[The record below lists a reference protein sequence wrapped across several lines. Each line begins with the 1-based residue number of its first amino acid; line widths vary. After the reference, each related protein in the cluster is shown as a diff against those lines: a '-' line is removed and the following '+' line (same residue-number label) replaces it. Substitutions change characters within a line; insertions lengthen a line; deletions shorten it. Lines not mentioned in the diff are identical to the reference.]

1 MYLLRFW
8 DVWSDFANLARMSDW
23 GVVVYGAFASMLE
36 GGRLMVFFANS
47 FIRET
52 RQKQRAKE
60 DERLAL
66 ILAEMNDDLSIA
78 EAREKVK
85 EFRMREE
92 VGLKTLA
99 S

>member
-1 MYLLRFW
+1 MT
-8 DVWSDFANLARMSDW
+8 DW

-52 RQKQRAKE
+52 RQKQRARE

-66 ILAEMNDDLSIA
+66 ILAAMNDDLSIE

-92 VGLKTLA
+92 VGLKMLA